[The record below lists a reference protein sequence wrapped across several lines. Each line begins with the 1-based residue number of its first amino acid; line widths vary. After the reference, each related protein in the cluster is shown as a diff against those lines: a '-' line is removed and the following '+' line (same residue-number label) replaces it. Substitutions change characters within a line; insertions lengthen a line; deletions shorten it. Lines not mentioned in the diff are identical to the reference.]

1 VLEESHDVAGIKH
14 MALAMEIQLA
24 LQGDRTDG
32 GEMVTVHHSHR
43 MGVCPIGAQIRTN
56 AGKG

>member
-24 LQGDRTDG
+24 S
-32 GEMVTVHHSHR
+32 GEIALMAERWSRLHHSHR
-43 MGVCPIGAQIRTN
+43 MGVCPIGAQIRTTL
-56 AGKG
+56 GKG